1 MRMLSSEINK
11 FRKIVGNKNVITD
24 KNDMQKYL
32 KEWRGVYTGVAGAI
46 VKPKSTKEVSSILK
60 FAYRKNISCIPQGGN
75 TGLVG
80 GQIPFNRDHIV
91 ISLER
96 LNKIREINPIDQ
108 SITVEAGLIL
118 SDLQKKCDENNLI
131 FPLSLA
137 SEGSCSLG
145 GNIASNAGG
154 VAVLY
159 YGNTRELVMGLEIVL
174 SDGSIINNLK
184 TLVKDNTGY
193 SIKDLFVGSEGTLGV
208 ITAATLKVFPK
219 PKNIYTALLSV
230 NSPKQSI
237 EILNY
242 IRNNLSIPLTAF
254 ELMNNFS
261 VELVNK
267 HMDKA
272 SIPIEK
278 FKWLILVEFSSI
290 EVSKNEKDKIENL
303 LNEILH
309 RNLAK
314 DIFISQ
320 SSKQAKDMWYIRES
334 ISEAQ
339 KKEGGSIKNDIS
351 IPIKDISKFIKNAEI
366 ISKELIPGSRSV
378 IFGHIG
384 DGNIHFN
391 ISQPVKSDKDKFLKK
406 DKKLRKKI
414 NDLTIELNGSIS
426 AEHGIGLTKKADL
439 KKYMK
444 KDVEL
449 FKLIKKSFDPKNIMN
464 PGKIIDI

>member
-1 MRMLSSEINK
+1 MLSSEINK
-11 FRKIVGNKNVITD
+11 FKKIVGNKNVITD

-46 VKPKSTKEVSSILK
+46 VKPKSTIEVSNILK
-60 FAYRKNISCIPQGGN
+60 FAYKKNISCIPQGGN

-80 GQIPFNRDHIV
+80 GQIPFNKDHIV

-96 LNKIREINPIDQ
+96 LNKIREINPTDQ
-108 SITVEAGLIL
+108 SVTVEAGLIL
-118 SDLQKKCDENNLI
+118 SDLQKKCEENNLI

-159 YGNTRELVMGLEIVL
+159 YGNTRELVMGLEVVL

-184 TLVKDNTGY
+184 TLIKDNTGY
-193 SIKDLFVGSEGTLGV
+193 SIKDLFIGSEGTLGV

-219 PKNIYTALLSV
+219 PKNMYTALLSV
-230 NSPKQSI
+230 DSPKQSI

-261 VELVNK
+261 IELVNK

-309 RNLAK
+309 QNLAK

-351 IPIKDISKFIKNAEI
+351 IPIKDISKFINNAEK
-366 ISKELIPGSRSV
+366 ISKKVIPGSRSV

-391 ISQPVKSDKDKFLKK
+391 ISQPVKSDKDKFIKK

>member
-46 VKPKSTKEVSSILK
+46 VKPKSTKEVSNILK

-80 GQIPFNRDHIV
+80 GQIPFNKDHIV

-96 LNKIREINPIDQ
+96 LNKIREINPTNQ
-108 SITVEAGLIL
+108 SVTVEAGLIL

-159 YGNTRELVMGLEIVL
+159 YGNTRELVMGLEVVL

-184 TLVKDNTGY
+184 TLIKDNTGY

-261 VELVNK
+261 IELVNK

-309 RNLAK
+309 QNLAK
-314 DIFISQ
+314 DIFFSQ
-320 SSKQAKDMWYIRES
+320 SLKQAKDMWYIRES

-351 IPIKDISKFIKNAEI
+351 IPIKDISKFINNAEK
-366 ISKELIPGSRSV
+366 ISKEVIPGSRSV

-391 ISQPVKSDKDKFLKK
+391 ISQPIKSDKDKFLKK

-449 FKLIKKSFDPKNIMN
+449 FKLIKKSLDPKNIMN

>member
-1 MRMLSSEINK
+1 MLSSEINK

-46 VKPKSTKEVSSILK
+46 VKPKSTIEVSNILK
-60 FAYRKNISCIPQGGN
+60 FAYKKNISCIPQGGN

-80 GQIPFNRDHIV
+80 GQIPFNKDHIV

-96 LNKIREINPIDQ
+96 LNKIREINPTDQ
-108 SITVEAGLIL
+108 SVTVEAGLIL
-118 SDLQKKCDENNLI
+118 SDLQKKCEENNLI

-159 YGNTRELVMGLEIVL
+159 YGNTRELVMGLEVVL

-184 TLVKDNTGY
+184 TLIKDNTGY
-193 SIKDLFVGSEGTLGV
+193 SIKDLFIGSEGTLGV

-261 VELVNK
+261 IELVNK

-309 RNLAK
+309 QNLAK

-351 IPIKDISKFIKNAEI
+351 IPIKDISKFINNAEK
-366 ISKELIPGSRSV
+366 ISKKVIPGSRSV

-391 ISQPVKSDKDKFLKK
+391 ISQPVKSDKDKFIKK

>member
-46 VKPKSTKEVSSILK
+46 VKPKSTKEVSNILK

-80 GQIPFNRDHIV
+80 GQIPFNKDHIV

-96 LNKIREINPIDQ
+96 LNKIREINPTDQ
-108 SITVEAGLIL
+108 SVTVEAGLIL
-118 SDLQKKCDENNLI
+118 SDLQKKCEENNLI

-159 YGNTRELVMGLEIVL
+159 YGNTRELVMGLEVVL

-184 TLVKDNTGY
+184 TLIKDNTGY

-261 VELVNK
+261 IELVNK

-309 RNLAK
+309 QNLAK
-314 DIFISQ
+314 DIFFSQ
-320 SSKQAKDMWYIRES
+320 SLKQAKDMWYIRES

-351 IPIKDISKFIKNAEI
+351 IPIKDISKFINNAEK
-366 ISKELIPGSRSV
+366 ISKEVIPGSRSV

-391 ISQPVKSDKDKFLKK
+391 ISQPIKSDKDKFLKK

-449 FKLIKKSFDPKNIMN
+449 FKLIKKSLDPKNIMN

>member
-1 MRMLSSEINK
+1 MLSSEINK

-46 VKPKSTKEVSSILK
+46 VKPKSTIEVSNILK

-80 GQIPFNRDHIV
+80 GQIPFNKDHIV

-96 LNKIREINPIDQ
+96 LNKIREINPTDQ
-108 SITVEAGLIL
+108 SVTVEAGLIL

-159 YGNTRELVMGLEIVL
+159 YGNTRELVMGLEVVL

-184 TLVKDNTGY
+184 TLIKDNTGY

-237 EILNY
+237 EILNH

-261 VELVNK
+261 IELVNK

-309 RNLAK
+309 QNLAK

-320 SSKQAKDMWYIRES
+320 SLKQAKDMWYIRES

-351 IPIKDISKFIKNAEI
+351 IPIKDISKFINNAEK
-366 ISKELIPGSRSV
+366 ISKEVIPGSRSV

-391 ISQPVKSDKDKFLKK
+391 ISQPVKSDKDKFIKK

>member
-46 VKPKSTKEVSSILK
+46 VKPKSTKEVSNILK

-96 LNKIREINPIDQ
+96 LNKIREINPTNQ
-108 SITVEAGLIL
+108 SVTVEAGLIL

-159 YGNTRELVMGLEIVL
+159 YGNTRELVMGLEVVL

-184 TLVKDNTGY
+184 TLIKDNTGY

-261 VELVNK
+261 IELVNK

-309 RNLAK
+309 QNLAK

-320 SSKQAKDMWYIRES
+320 SLKQAKDMWYIRES

-351 IPIKDISKFIKNAEI
+351 IPIKDISKFINNAEK
-366 ISKELIPGSRSV
+366 ISKEVIPGSRSV

-391 ISQPVKSDKDKFLKK
+391 ISQPIKSDKDKFLKK

-449 FKLIKKSFDPKNIMN
+449 FKLIKKSLDPKNIMN

>member
-46 VKPKSTKEVSSILK
+46 VKPKSTKEVSNILK

-96 LNKIREINPIDQ
+96 LNKIREINPTDQ
-108 SITVEAGLIL
+108 SVTVEAGLIL

-159 YGNTRELVMGLEIVL
+159 YGNTRELVMGLEVVL

-184 TLVKDNTGY
+184 TLIKDNTGY

-261 VELVNK
+261 IELVNK
-267 HMDKA
+267 HMDKT

-309 RNLAK
+309 QNLAK
-314 DIFISQ
+314 DIFFSQ
-320 SSKQAKDMWYIRES
+320 SLKQAKDMWYIRES

-351 IPIKDISKFIKNAEI
+351 IPIKDISKFINNAEK
-366 ISKELIPGSRSV
+366 ISKEVIPGSRSV

-391 ISQPVKSDKDKFLKK
+391 ISQPIKSDKDKFLKK

-449 FKLIKKSFDPKNIMN
+449 FKLIKKSLDPKNIMN

>member
-32 KEWRGVYTGVAGAI
+32 KEWRGIYTGVAGAI
-46 VKPKSTKEVSSILK
+46 VKPKSTKEVSNILK

-96 LNKIREINPIDQ
+96 LNKIREINPTNQ
-108 SITVEAGLIL
+108 SVTVEAGLIL

-159 YGNTRELVMGLEIVL
+159 YGNTRELVMGLEVVL

-184 TLVKDNTGY
+184 TLIKDNTGY

-261 VELVNK
+261 IELVNK

-309 RNLAK
+309 QNLAK
-314 DIFISQ
+314 DIFFSQ
-320 SSKQAKDMWYIRES
+320 SLKQAKDMWYIRES

-351 IPIKDISKFIKNAEI
+351 IPIKDISKFINNAEK
-366 ISKELIPGSRSV
+366 ISKEVIPGSRSV

-391 ISQPVKSDKDKFLKK
+391 ISQPIKSDKDKFLKK

-449 FKLIKKSFDPKNIMN
+449 FKLIKKSLDPKNIMN

>member
-1 MRMLSSEINK
+1 MLSSEINK

-32 KEWRGVYTGVAGAI
+32 REWRGVYTGVAGAI
-46 VKPKSTKEVSSILK
+46 VKPKSTKEVSNILK

-80 GQIPFNRDHIV
+80 GQIPFNKDHIV

-96 LNKIREINPIDQ
+96 LNKIKEINPTDQ
-108 SITVEAGLIL
+108 SVTVEAGLIL
-118 SDLQKKCDENNLI
+118 SDLQKKCDENNFI

-159 YGNTRELVMGLEIVL
+159 YGNTRELVMGLEVVL

-184 TLVKDNTGY
+184 TLIKDNTGY
-193 SIKDLFVGSEGTLGV
+193 SLKDLFVGSEGTLGV

-219 PKNIYTALLSV
+219 PKNMYTALLSV
-230 NSPKQSI
+230 DSPKQSI
-237 EILNY
+237 DILNY
-242 IRNNLSIPLTAF
+242 IRNNLSVPLTAF

-261 VELVNK
+261 IGLVNK

-309 RNLAK
+309 QNLAN
-314 DIFISQ
+314 DIFVSQ

-351 IPIKDISKFIKNAEI
+351 IPIKDISKFINYAEK
-366 ISKELIPGSRSV
+366 ISKKVIPGSRCV

>member
-46 VKPKSTKEVSSILK
+46 VKPKSTKEVSNILK

-96 LNKIREINPIDQ
+96 LNKIREINPTDQ
-108 SITVEAGLIL
+108 SVTVEAGLIL

-159 YGNTRELVMGLEIVL
+159 YGNTRELVMGLEVVL

-184 TLVKDNTGY
+184 TLIKDNTGY

-261 VELVNK
+261 IELVNK

-309 RNLAK
+309 QNLAK
-314 DIFISQ
+314 DIFFSQ
-320 SSKQAKDMWYIRES
+320 SLKQAKDMWYIRES

-351 IPIKDISKFIKNAEI
+351 IPIKDISKFINNAEK
-366 ISKELIPGSRSV
+366 ISKEVIPGSRSV

-391 ISQPVKSDKDKFLKK
+391 ISQPIKSNKDKFLKK

-449 FKLIKKSFDPKNIMN
+449 FKLIKKSLDPKNIMN

>member
-1 MRMLSSEINK
+1 MLSSEINK

-80 GQIPFNRDHIV
+80 GQIPFNKDHIV

-96 LNKIREINPIDQ
+96 LNKIREINPTNQ
-108 SITVEAGLIL
+108 SVTVEAGLIL

-237 EILNY
+237 QILNY
-242 IRNNLSIPLTAF
+242 IRSNLSIPLTAF

>member
-1 MRMLSSEINK
+1 MLSSEINK

-46 VKPKSTKEVSSILK
+46 VKPKSTIEVSNILK
-60 FAYRKNISCIPQGGN
+60 FAYKKNISCIPQGGN

-80 GQIPFNRDHIV
+80 GQIPFNKDHIV

-96 LNKIREINPIDQ
+96 LNKIREINPTDQ
-108 SITVEAGLIL
+108 SVTVEAGLIL

-159 YGNTRELVMGLEIVL
+159 YGNTRELVMGLEVVL

-184 TLVKDNTGY
+184 TLIKDNTGY
-193 SIKDLFVGSEGTLGV
+193 SIKDLFIGSEGTLGV

-219 PKNIYTALLSV
+219 PKNMYTALLSV
-230 NSPKQSI
+230 DSPKQSI

-261 VELVNK
+261 IELVNK

-309 RNLAK
+309 QNLAN
-314 DIFISQ
+314 DIFVSQ

-351 IPIKDISKFIKNAEI
+351 IPIKDISKFINNAEK
-366 ISKELIPGSRSV
+366 ISKKVIPGSRSV

>member
-1 MRMLSSEINK
+1 MLSSEINK

-46 VKPKSTKEVSSILK
+46 VKPKSTEEVSNILK

-80 GQIPFNRDHIV
+80 GQIPFNKNHIV

-96 LNKIREINPIDQ
+96 LNKIREINPTDQ
-108 SITVEAGLIL
+108 SVTVEAGLIL

-154 VAVLY
+154 GAVLY
-159 YGNTRELVMGLEIVL
+159 YGNTRELVMGLEVVL

-184 TLVKDNTGY
+184 TLIKDNTGY
-193 SIKDLFVGSEGTLGV
+193 SIKDLFIGSEGTLGV

-219 PKNIYTALLSV
+219 PKNTYTALLSV
-230 NSPKQSI
+230 DSPKQSI

-261 VELVNK
+261 IELVNK

-309 RNLAK
+309 QNLAK

-351 IPIKDISKFIKNAEI
+351 IPIKDISKFINNAEK
-366 ISKELIPGSRSV
+366 ISKKVIPGSRSV

-391 ISQPVKSDKDKFLKK
+391 ISQPVKSDRDKFIKK

>member
-11 FRKIVGNKNVITD
+11 FRKIVGNKNIITD

-46 VKPKSTKEVSSILK
+46 VKPKSTKEVSNILK

-96 LNKIREINPIDQ
+96 LNKIREINPTDQ
-108 SITVEAGLIL
+108 SVTVEAGLIL

-159 YGNTRELVMGLEIVL
+159 YGNTRELVMGLEVVL

-184 TLVKDNTGY
+184 TLIKDNTGY

-261 VELVNK
+261 IELVNK

-309 RNLAK
+309 QNLAK

-320 SSKQAKDMWYIRES
+320 SLKQAKDMWYIRES

-351 IPIKDISKFIKNAEI
+351 IPIKDISKFINNAEK
-366 ISKELIPGSRSV
+366 ISKEVIPGSRSV

-391 ISQPVKSDKDKFLKK
+391 ISQPIKSDKDKFLKK

-449 FKLIKKSFDPKNIMN
+449 FKLIKKSLDPKNIMN

>member
-1 MRMLSSEINK
+1 MLSSEINK

-46 VKPKSTKEVSSILK
+46 VKPKSTEEVSNILK

-80 GQIPFNRDHIV
+80 GQIPFNKNHIV

-96 LNKIREINPIDQ
+96 LNKIREINPTDQ
-108 SITVEAGLIL
+108 SVTVEAGLIL

-159 YGNTRELVMGLEIVL
+159 YGNTRELVMGLEVVL

-184 TLVKDNTGY
+184 TLIKDNTGY
-193 SIKDLFVGSEGTLGV
+193 SIKDLFIGSEGTLGV

-219 PKNIYTALLSV
+219 PKNTYTALLSV
-230 NSPKQSI
+230 DSPKQSI

-261 VELVNK
+261 IELVNK

-309 RNLAK
+309 QNLAK

-351 IPIKDISKFIKNAEI
+351 IPIKDISKFINNAEK
-366 ISKELIPGSRSV
+366 ISKKVIPGSRSV

-391 ISQPVKSDKDKFLKK
+391 ISQPIKSDRDKFIKK

>member
-46 VKPKSTKEVSSILK
+46 VKPKSTKEVSNILK

-96 LNKIREINPIDQ
+96 LNKIREINPTDQ
-108 SITVEAGLIL
+108 SVTVEAGLIL
-118 SDLQKKCDENNLI
+118 SDLQKECDENNLI

-159 YGNTRELVMGLEIVL
+159 YGNTRELVMGLEVVL

-184 TLVKDNTGY
+184 TLIKDNTGY

-261 VELVNK
+261 IELVNK

-309 RNLAK
+309 QNLAK

-320 SSKQAKDMWYIRES
+320 SLKQAKDMWYIRES

-351 IPIKDISKFIKNAEI
+351 IPIKDISKFINNAEK
-366 ISKELIPGSRSV
+366 ISKEVIPGSRSV

-391 ISQPVKSDKDKFLKK
+391 ISQPIKSDKDKFLKK

-449 FKLIKKSFDPKNIMN
+449 FKLIKKSLDPKNIMN

>member
-1 MRMLSSEINK
+1 MLNSEINK

-46 VKPKSTKEVSSILK
+46 VKPKSTEEVSNILK

-80 GQIPFNRDHIV
+80 GQIPFNKNHIV

-96 LNKIREINPIDQ
+96 LNKIREINPTDQ
-108 SITVEAGLIL
+108 SVTVEAGLIL

-159 YGNTRELVMGLEIVL
+159 YGNTRELVMGLEVVL

-184 TLVKDNTGY
+184 TLIKDNTGY
-193 SIKDLFVGSEGTLGV
+193 SIKDLFIGSEGTLGV

-219 PKNIYTALLSV
+219 PKNMYTALLSV
-230 NSPKQSI
+230 DSPKQSI

-261 VELVNK
+261 IELVNK

-309 RNLAK
+309 QNLAK

-351 IPIKDISKFIKNAEI
+351 IPIKDISKFINNAEK
-366 ISKELIPGSRSV
+366 ISKKVIPGSRSV

-391 ISQPVKSDKDKFLKK
+391 ISQPVKSDRDKFIKK

>member
-1 MRMLSSEINK
+1 MLSSEINK

-46 VKPKSTKEVSSILK
+46 VKPKSTIEVSNILK
-60 FAYRKNISCIPQGGN
+60 FAYKKNISCIPQGGN

-80 GQIPFNRDHIV
+80 GQIPFNKDHIV

-96 LNKIREINPIDQ
+96 LNKIREINPTDQ
-108 SITVEAGLIL
+108 SVTVEAGLIL
-118 SDLQKKCDENNLI
+118 SDLQKKCEENNLI

-159 YGNTRELVMGLEIVL
+159 YGNTRELVMGLEVVL

-184 TLVKDNTGY
+184 TLIKDNTGY
-193 SIKDLFVGSEGTLGV
+193 SIKDLFIGSEGTLGV

-219 PKNIYTALLSV
+219 PKNMYTALLSV
-230 NSPKQSI
+230 DSPKQSI

-261 VELVNK
+261 IELVNK

-272 SIPIEK
+272 SIPIKK

-309 RNLAK
+309 QNLAK

-351 IPIKDISKFIKNAEI
+351 IPIKDISKFINNAEK
-366 ISKELIPGSRSV
+366 ISKKVIPGSRSV

-391 ISQPVKSDKDKFLKK
+391 ISQPVKSDKDKFIKK

>member
-46 VKPKSTKEVSSILK
+46 VKPKSTKEVSNILK

-96 LNKIREINPIDQ
+96 LNKIREINPTDQ
-108 SITVEAGLIL
+108 SVTVEAGLIL

-159 YGNTRELVMGLEIVL
+159 YGNTRELVMGLEVVL

-184 TLVKDNTGY
+184 TLIKDNTGY

-261 VELVNK
+261 IELVNK
-267 HMDKA
+267 HMDKT

-309 RNLAK
+309 QNLAK

-320 SSKQAKDMWYIRES
+320 SLKQAKDMWYIRES

-351 IPIKDISKFIKNAEI
+351 IPIKDISKFINNAEK
-366 ISKELIPGSRSV
+366 ISKEVIPGSRSV

-391 ISQPVKSDKDKFLKK
+391 ISQPIKSNKDKFLKK

-449 FKLIKKSFDPKNIMN
+449 FKLIKKSLDPKNIMN

>member
-46 VKPKSTKEVSSILK
+46 VKPKSTKEVSNILK

-80 GQIPFNRDHIV
+80 GQIPFNKDHIV

-96 LNKIREINPIDQ
+96 LNKIREINPTDQ
-108 SITVEAGLIL
+108 SVTVEAGLIL

-159 YGNTRELVMGLEIVL
+159 YGNTRELVMGLEVVL

-184 TLVKDNTGY
+184 TLIKDNTGY

-261 VELVNK
+261 IELVNK

-309 RNLAK
+309 QNLAK

-320 SSKQAKDMWYIRES
+320 SLKQAKDMWYIRES

-351 IPIKDISKFIKNAEI
+351 IPIKDISKFINNAEK
-366 ISKELIPGSRSV
+366 ISKEVIPGSRSV

-391 ISQPVKSDKDKFLKK
+391 ISQPIKSNKDKFLKK

-449 FKLIKKSFDPKNIMN
+449 FKLIKKSLDPKNIMN

>member
-46 VKPKSTKEVSSILK
+46 VKPKSTKEVSNILK

-80 GQIPFNRDHIV
+80 GQIPFNKDHIV

-96 LNKIREINPIDQ
+96 LNKIREINPTDQ
-108 SITVEAGLIL
+108 SVTVEAGLIL

-159 YGNTRELVMGLEIVL
+159 YGNTRELVMGLEVVL

-184 TLVKDNTGY
+184 TLIKDNTGY

-261 VELVNK
+261 IELVNK

-309 RNLAK
+309 QNLAK

-320 SSKQAKDMWYIRES
+320 SLKQAKDMWYIRES

-351 IPIKDISKFIKNAEI
+351 IPIKDISKFINNAEK
-366 ISKELIPGSRSV
+366 ISKEVIPGSRSV

-391 ISQPVKSDKDKFLKK
+391 ISQPIKSDKDKFLKK

-449 FKLIKKSFDPKNIMN
+449 FKLIKKSLDPKNIMN

>member
-1 MRMLSSEINK
+1 MLSSEINK

-46 VKPKSTKEVSSILK
+46 VKPKSTEEVSNILK

-80 GQIPFNRDHIV
+80 GQIPFNKNHIV

-96 LNKIREINPIDQ
+96 LNKIREINPTDQ
-108 SITVEAGLIL
+108 SVTVEAGLIL

-159 YGNTRELVMGLEIVL
+159 YGNTRELVMGLEVVL

-184 TLVKDNTGY
+184 TLIKDNTGY
-193 SIKDLFVGSEGTLGV
+193 SIKDLFIGSEGTLGV

-219 PKNIYTALLSV
+219 PKNMYTALLSV
-230 NSPKQSI
+230 DSPKQSI

-261 VELVNK
+261 IELVNK
-267 HMDKA
+267 HMNKA

-309 RNLAK
+309 QNLAK

-351 IPIKDISKFIKNAEI
+351 IPIKDISKFINNAEK
-366 ISKELIPGSRSV
+366 ISKEVIPGSRSV

-391 ISQPVKSDKDKFLKK
+391 ISQPVKSDRDKFIKN

>member
-1 MRMLSSEINK
+1 MLSSEINK

-46 VKPKSTKEVSSILK
+46 VKPKSTEEVSNILK

-80 GQIPFNRDHIV
+80 GQIPFNKNHIV

-96 LNKIREINPIDQ
+96 LNKIREINPTDQ
-108 SITVEAGLIL
+108 SVTVEAGLIL

-159 YGNTRELVMGLEIVL
+159 YGNTRELVMGLEVVL

-184 TLVKDNTGY
+184 TLIKDNTGY
-193 SIKDLFVGSEGTLGV
+193 SIKDLFIGSEGTLGV

-219 PKNIYTALLSV
+219 PKNTYTALLSV
-230 NSPKQSI
+230 DSPKQSI

-261 VELVNK
+261 IELVNK

-309 RNLAK
+309 QNLAK

-320 SSKQAKDMWYIRES
+320 SLKQAKDMWYIRES

-351 IPIKDISKFIKNAEI
+351 IPIKDISKFINNAEK
-366 ISKELIPGSRSV
+366 ISKKVIPGSRSV

-391 ISQPVKSDKDKFLKK
+391 ISQPVKSDRDKFIKK

>member
-1 MRMLSSEINK
+1 MRMLISEINK

-46 VKPKSTKEVSSILK
+46 VKPKSTKEVSNILK

-96 LNKIREINPIDQ
+96 LNKIKEINPTDQ
-108 SITVEAGLIL
+108 SVTVEAGLIL

-159 YGNTRELVMGLEIVL
+159 YGNTRELVMGLEVVL

-184 TLVKDNTGY
+184 TLIKDNTGY

-261 VELVNK
+261 IELVNK

-309 RNLAK
+309 QNLAK

-320 SSKQAKDMWYIRES
+320 SLKQAKDMWYIRES

-351 IPIKDISKFIKNAEI
+351 IPIKDISKFINNAEK
-366 ISKELIPGSRSV
+366 ISKEVIPGSRSV

-391 ISQPVKSDKDKFLKK
+391 ISQPIKSDKDKFLKK

-449 FKLIKKSFDPKNIMN
+449 FKLIKKSLDPKNIMN

>member
-24 KNDMQKYL
+24 KNEMQKYL

-46 VKPKSTKEVSSILK
+46 VKPKSTKEVSNILK

-96 LNKIREINPIDQ
+96 LNKIREINPTDQ
-108 SITVEAGLIL
+108 SVTVEAGLIL

-159 YGNTRELVMGLEIVL
+159 YGNTRELVMGLEVVL

-184 TLVKDNTGY
+184 TLIKDNTGY

-261 VELVNK
+261 IELVNK

-309 RNLAK
+309 QNLAK

-320 SSKQAKDMWYIRES
+320 SLKQAKDMWYIRES

-351 IPIKDISKFIKNAEI
+351 IPIKDISKFINNAEK
-366 ISKELIPGSRSV
+366 ISKEVIPGSRSV

-391 ISQPVKSDKDKFLKK
+391 ISQPIKSDKDKFLKK

-449 FKLIKKSFDPKNIMN
+449 FKLIKKSLDPKNIMN

>member
-1 MRMLSSEINK
+1 MSMLSSEINK

-46 VKPKSTKEVSSILK
+46 VKPKSTKEVSNILK

-96 LNKIREINPIDQ
+96 LNKIREINPTDQ
-108 SITVEAGLIL
+108 SVTVEAGLIL

-159 YGNTRELVMGLEIVL
+159 YGNTRELVMGLEVVL

-184 TLVKDNTGY
+184 TLIKDNTGY

-261 VELVNK
+261 IELVNK

-309 RNLAK
+309 QNLAK
-314 DIFISQ
+314 DIFFSQ
-320 SSKQAKDMWYIRES
+320 SLKQAKDMWYIRES

-351 IPIKDISKFIKNAEI
+351 IPIKDISKFINNAEK
-366 ISKELIPGSRSV
+366 ISKEVIPGSRSV

-391 ISQPVKSDKDKFLKK
+391 ISQPIKSDKDKFLKK

-449 FKLIKKSFDPKNIMN
+449 FKLIKKSLDPKNIMN

>member
-46 VKPKSTKEVSSILK
+46 VKPKSTKEVSNILK

-80 GQIPFNRDHIV
+80 GQIPFNRNHIV

-96 LNKIREINPIDQ
+96 LNKIREINPTDQ
-108 SITVEAGLIL
+108 SVTVEAGLIL
-118 SDLQKKCDENNLI
+118 SDLQKKCDENKLI

-159 YGNTRELVMGLEIVL
+159 YGNTRELVMGLEVVL
-174 SDGSIINNLK
+174 PDGSIINNLK
-184 TLVKDNTGY
+184 TLIKDNTGY

-261 VELVNK
+261 IELVNK
-267 HMDKA
+267 HMDRA

-303 LNEILH
+303 LDEILH
-309 RNLAK
+309 QNLAK

-320 SSKQAKDMWYIRES
+320 SLKQAKDMWYIRES

-351 IPIKDISKFIKNAEI
+351 IPIKDISKFINNAEK
-366 ISKELIPGSRSV
+366 ISKEVIPDSRSV

-391 ISQPVKSDKDKFLKK
+391 ISQPIKSDKDKFLKK

-449 FKLIKKSFDPKNIMN
+449 FKLIKKSLDPKNIMN

>member
-1 MRMLSSEINK
+1 MSMLSSEINK

-46 VKPKSTKEVSSILK
+46 VKPKSTKEVSNILK

-96 LNKIREINPIDQ
+96 LNKIREINPTDQ
-108 SITVEAGLIL
+108 SVTVEAGLIL

-159 YGNTRELVMGLEIVL
+159 YGNTRELVMGLEVVL

-184 TLVKDNTGY
+184 TLIKDNTGY

-219 PKNIYTALLSV
+219 PKNIYTALLSI

-261 VELVNK
+261 IELVNK

-309 RNLAK
+309 QNLAK

-320 SSKQAKDMWYIRES
+320 SLKQAKDMWYIRES

-351 IPIKDISKFIKNAEI
+351 IPIKDISKFINNAEK
-366 ISKELIPGSRSV
+366 ISKEVIPGSRSV

-449 FKLIKKSFDPKNIMN
+449 FKLIKKSLDPKNIMN